1 MFQRRKVALLGLA
14 SLLALSQ
21 IGPANA
27 VTVKSGLTA
36 CPIASSYTITSRS
49 TGWLPTDEATD
60 FATGPTSQLFSGS
73 RTYVTPISYGGSVSI
88 SNAGLVAAAN
98 SKYGSGTYANPS
110 SVTATWNWSYP
121 LPSAFARLLI
131 LHRSDKVTFT
141 EIQDNANCTSTTTT
155 GLVAYLPLS
164 ASSQA
169 NFCRVIDVYPAKTNW
184 SSTCVD

>member
-14 SLLALSQ
+14 SLLVISQ
-21 IGPANA
+21 ISPANA
-27 VTVKSGLTA
+27 VATKSGLTA
-36 CPIASSYTITSRS
+36 CPITSSYTITGRS
-49 TGWLPTDEATD
+49 TGWLPTDEATS
-60 FATGPTSQLFSGS
+60 FFNGPLSVLFSGS

-98 SKYGSGTYANPS
+98 AAYGAATYANPS
-110 SVTATWNWSYP
+110 SVTATWDWSYP
-121 LPSAFARLLI
+121 IPSAFARVLI

-169 NFCRVIDVYPAKTNW
+169 NFCRVVDIYPAKTTW